1 MKTMMTATAIVT
13 ATNDDDYDDD
23 DKYMYRCEDN
33 IKIGFK
39 RNVVLGRELH
49 LSGSG

>member
-1 MKTMMTATAIVT
+1 MMTATAIVT
-13 ATNDDDYDDD
+13 ATNDDDYDD